1 MAWAGA
7 EAERSPEEAGGP
19 DQAARGPPR
28 GQVCSGDHEQAG
40 ADPGDGEEG
49 AGRHRGD
56 PSSGI
61 SDRLPDQDCLCVSRS
76 HEVCDEGRGH
86 VIAEEVPERNSSVVV
101 NVVTEQEFWMF
112 QECHPPLQPCHK
124 AF

>member
-28 GQVCSGDHEQAG
+28 GQVCSGD
-40 ADPGDGEEG
+40 PGDGEEG
-49 AGRHRGD
+49 AGRHRVV